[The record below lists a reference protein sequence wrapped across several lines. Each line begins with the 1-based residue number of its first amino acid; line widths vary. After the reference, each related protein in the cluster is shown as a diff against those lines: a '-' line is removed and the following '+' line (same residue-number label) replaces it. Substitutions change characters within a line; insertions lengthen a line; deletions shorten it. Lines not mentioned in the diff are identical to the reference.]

1 VHIQDTLAAPV
12 GGGKDLKTSV
22 LTQVV
27 AYADSLPMTVDRAL
41 EDCSIRGE
49 EHEALPTGDDGDKVA
64 VVGVDRTDDDL
75 IGMVDGNRQLPQQ
88 VSIRVDHIVAAENLI
103 LAVAIE
109 VVGIGEVA
117 GIVVGEF
124 PDQVELVVID
134 PKPCIPILDQE
145 VRRPVLAV
153 IVLTFFAVLGG
164 VLTFQDIEAMCTYK
178 EKYFRKFLPLK
189 AGIPSHDTFNR
200 VFSLLDMDQFNDVLL
215 TFVMNSIH
223 QLRSAL
229 KIPEPQM
236 AQLCVDSKEARAS
249 SRQEDAE
256 GRVRRNIQTLDD
268 ENATVNRRASGNLSI
283 MKKMALSLY
292 KMMKPLENSKT
303 LSNIKREA
311 LQGSLEKKE

>member
-1 VHIQDTLAAPV
+1 L
-12 GGGKDLKTSV
+12 
-22 LTQVV
+22 
-27 AYADSLPMTVDRAL
+27 R
-41 EDCSIRGE
+41 
-49 EHEALPTGDDGDKVA
+49 
-64 VVGVDRTDDDL
+64 
-75 IGMVDGNRQLPQQ
+75 
-88 VSIRVDHIVAAENLI
+88 
-103 LAVAIE
+103 
-109 VVGIGEVA
+109 EVA

-134 PKPCIPILDQE
+134 PKPRIPILDQE

-236 AQLCVDSKEARAS
+236 AQLCVDSKEARAL

>member
-1 VHIQDTLAAPV
+1 
-12 GGGKDLKTSV
+12 
-22 LTQVV
+22 
-27 AYADSLPMTVDRAL
+27 
-41 EDCSIRGE
+41 
-49 EHEALPTGDDGDKVA
+49 
-64 VVGVDRTDDDL
+64 
-75 IGMVDGNRQLPQQ
+75 
-88 VSIRVDHIVAAENLI
+88 
-103 LAVAIE
+103 
-109 VVGIGEVA
+109 
-117 GIVVGEF
+117 
-124 PDQVELVVID
+124 
-134 PKPCIPILDQE
+134 
-145 VRRPVLAV
+145 
-153 IVLTFFAVLGG
+153 
-164 VLTFQDIEAMCTYK
+164 
-178 EKYFRKFLPLK
+178 
-189 AGIPSHDTFNR
+189 
-200 VFSLLDMDQFNDVLL
+200 MDQFNDVLL

-236 AQLCVDSKEARAS
+236 AQLCVDSKEARAL

>member
-1 VHIQDTLAAPV
+1 MGDNND
-12 GGGKDLKTSV
+12 GTSFKGV
-22 LTQVV
+22 F
-27 AYADSLPMTVDRAL
+27 M
-41 EDCSIRGE
+41 EIR
-49 EHEALPTGDDGDKVA
+49 EALNALGGWKLQGKAGKKV
-64 VVGVDRTDDDL
+64 
-75 IGMVDGNRQLPQQ
+75 INRF
-88 VSIRVDHIVAAENLI
+88 VSIIDEGLDDPRVKGKVSYPLSEI
-103 LAVAIE
+103 
-109 VVGIGEVA
+109 
-117 GIVVGEF
+117 
-124 PDQVELVVID
+124 
-134 PKPCIPILDQE
+134 
-145 VRRPVLAV
+145 

-164 VLTFQDIEAMCTYK
+164 ALTFQDIEAMCTYK

>member
-1 VHIQDTLAAPV
+1 
-12 GGGKDLKTSV
+12 
-22 LTQVV
+22 
-27 AYADSLPMTVDRAL
+27 
-41 EDCSIRGE
+41 
-49 EHEALPTGDDGDKVA
+49 
-64 VVGVDRTDDDL
+64 
-75 IGMVDGNRQLPQQ
+75 
-88 VSIRVDHIVAAENLI
+88 
-103 LAVAIE
+103 
-109 VVGIGEVA
+109 VA

-134 PKPCIPILDQE
+134 PKPRIPILDQE

-236 AQLCVDSKEARAS
+236 AQLCVDSKEARAL